1 MVEFSISEDM
11 LRYHHSDLRFTS
23 DPGAS
28 NCLSALTAGI
38 RSKPL
43 SLYNPVPLLS
53 YFKLQHSRLGSSRPD
68 RAVIAGIGG
77 VIYPMTTITQDQI
90 NIHAGNHRFT
100 FGKAVIYIKP

>member
-1 MVEFSISEDM
+1 MFIGPNSRDT
-11 LRYHHSDLRFTS
+11 LQ
-23 DPGAS
+23 A
-28 NCLSALTAGI
+28 
-38 RSKPL
+38 PL

-53 YFKLQHSRLGSSRPD
+53 YFKLQHSCLGSSRPD